1 MVMALKSIAEVIE
14 LDQQK
19 RVVCSAINAGPT
31 QSSFREVESKPDSD
45 QLQATARI
53 INILFAELQSC
64 FPAWKATFPSKSDVD
79 AAKRTWT
86 KGLLEAGIITEQQ
99 LQCGLRKARQAES
112 PFWPSLGQFVKW
124 CQPDPADYGLPSVR
138 QAYMEACRNSH
149 RLSEMTNEEWSHAA
163 VYVAL
168 KNTGTF
174 DIRNRKE
181 AETWPIF
188 ERNYEIAVRRA
199 LAGEDLNAEIPKA
212 LPPQP
217 TPRPV
222 CPEVAKLN
230 IERLK
235 RMIKGGK

>member
-1 MVMALKSIAEVIE
+1 MALKSIADVIS
-14 LDQQK
+14 LDQKK
-19 RVVCSAINAGPT
+19 RVYSAKNAEPI
-31 QSSFREVESKPDSD
+31 QSFSREEESKPDSD
-45 QLQATARI
+45 QLQAAARI
-53 INILFAELQSC
+53 INILFAQLQSC

-79 AAKRTWT
+79 AAKRTWM
-86 KGLLEAGIITEQQ
+86 KGLLEAGIITDQQ

-124 CQPDPADYGLPSVR
+124 CQPDPADHGLPNVR
-138 QAYMEACRNSH
+138 QAYMEACRNAH
-149 RLSEMTNEEWSHAA
+149 RLAEMKNYEWSHPA
-163 VYVAL
+163 VYIAL

-174 DIRNRKE
+174 EIRNRKE

-188 ERNYEIAVRRA
+188 ERNYKIAVRRA

-212 LPPQP
+212 LPPRP

-222 CPEVAKLN
+222 SPEVAKQN